1 MPDYNFLG
9 LCVAI
14 MAIAV
19 LALIAKDIAAYLI
32 WSKSIS
38 KDSIPAKLLAAAL
51 LVMVGIILL
60 TTSRSK
66 SDMILCVTFS
76 LIGLFVRTIVRART

>member
-1 MPDYNFLG
+1 MPEFNILG

-14 MAIAV
+14 IAIAV
-19 LALIAKDIAAYLI
+19 LALIAKDIAAHLI
-32 WSKSIS
+32 WSKSIN
-38 KDSIPAKLLAAAL
+38 KDSIPTKLLAAAL

-76 LIGLFVRTIVRART
+76 LIGLLARTIVHARL